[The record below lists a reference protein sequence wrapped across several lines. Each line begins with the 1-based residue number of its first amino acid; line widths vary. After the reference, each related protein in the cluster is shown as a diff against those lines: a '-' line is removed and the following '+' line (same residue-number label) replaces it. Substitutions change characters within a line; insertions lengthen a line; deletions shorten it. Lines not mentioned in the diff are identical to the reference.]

1 MRSSPRNRAFVFSR
15 SHGLG
20 CRESQASILY
30 PLLDGFSG
38 TRQPFFRS
46 HNGGPFS
53 HVTFLFRA
61 GQGMNPGINMN
72 MQPNYQNP
80 QFTNPQGQFQ
90 NPDFGYAKPNP
101 AY

>member
-1 MRSSPRNRAFVFSR
+1 MKLPD
-15 SHGLG
+15 
-20 CRESQASILY
+20 Y
-30 PLLDGFSG
+30 PSNISWLELWADYKM
-38 TRQPFFRS
+38 
-46 HNGGPFS
+46 
-53 HVTFLFRA
+53 A